1 MDLRTDEAAEL
12 EKELAANEA
21 EISRIESELKS
32 LKAKWSSDSV
42 DRRLAENRARI
53 GDIGNALAHQTKIDS
68 RDQQNAQR
76 KMMEMQWRWQ
86 GKMNDDAR
94 KKDEKRQ
101 READIKALEND
112 IFTAE
117 ISKNYAVT
125 ENERSLLDWKIHKL
139 QEEYKKITG
148 NYFDVGAAKNESESE
163 GMSSGGWR
171 KYVED
176 NTNNGVWNG
185 AEAKSRFE
193 KEWKPQSAEDSAYKK
208 EKMNMPTKEEIDT
221 RSKVVAAEKK
231 EADRIAD
238 KYRMGVDYK
247 FRNRW
252 NKADPKD
259 REIKILKKFYDIKDG
274 FLVRIR

>member
-1 MDLRTDEAAEL
+1 MYLNTNEQNGREALEGELVRNESEIRRLSAEL
-12 EKELAANEA
+12 E
-21 EISRIESELKS
+21 RLKS
-32 LKAKWSSDSV
+32 EWGADGL

-53 GDIGNALAHQTKIDS
+53 GDIGNARAHLGDI
-68 RDQQNAQR
+68 NAR
-76 KMMEMQWRWQ
+76 NAAEMQWRWQ
-86 GKMNDDAR
+86 GMMNDDAR

-176 NTNNGVWNG
+176 NTNKGVWNS

-193 KEWKPQSAEDSAYKK
+193 KEWNPQSAEDSAYKK
-208 EKMNMPTKEEIDT
+208 EKMNMPTKEEINA
-221 RSKVVAAEKK
+221 RSKVDAAEKK

>member
-1 MDLRTDEAAEL
+1 MYLNTNEQNGREALEGELVRNESEIRRLSAEL
-12 EKELAANEA
+12 E
-21 EISRIESELKS
+21 RLKS
-32 LKAKWSSDSV
+32 EWGADGL

-53 GDIGNALAHQTKIDS
+53 GDIGNARAHLGDI
-68 RDQQNAQR
+68 NAR
-76 KMMEMQWRWQ
+76 NAAEMQWRWQ

-176 NTNNGVWNG
+176 NTNNGVWNS

-193 KEWKPQSAEDSAYKK
+193 KEWNPQSAEDSAYKK
-208 EKMNMPTKEEIDT
+208 EKMNMPTKEEINA

>member
-1 MDLRTDEAAEL
+1 MYLNTNEQNGREALEGELVRNESEIRRLSAEL
-12 EKELAANEA
+12 E
-21 EISRIESELKS
+21 RLKS
-32 LKAKWSSDSV
+32 EWGADGL

-53 GDIGNALAHQTKIDS
+53 GDIGNARAHLGDI
-68 RDQQNAQR
+68 NAR
-76 KMMEMQWRWQ
+76 NAAEMQWRWQ
-86 GKMNDDAR
+86 GMMNDDAR

-176 NTNNGVWNG
+176 NTNNGVWNS

-193 KEWKPQSAEDSAYKK
+193 KEWNPQSAEDSAYKK
-208 EKMNMPTKEEIDT
+208 EKMNMPTKEEINA